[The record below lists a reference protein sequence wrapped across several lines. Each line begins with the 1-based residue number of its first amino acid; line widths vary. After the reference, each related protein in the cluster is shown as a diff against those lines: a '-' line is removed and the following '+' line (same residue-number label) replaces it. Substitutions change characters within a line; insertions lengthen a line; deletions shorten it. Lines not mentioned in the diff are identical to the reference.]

1 MPAICHGL
9 SLVFLPDADTLA
21 TVISVFPS
29 SSAAAGLSSPN
40 SRQQRDV
47 LMASQPQF
55 QAACTAGI
63 EAARRAQCADGT
75 GNTNSTAV
83 RSWGRFTTY
92 GLHTHMQRT
101 EVRPDSPWIQRMAE
115 VDIVESWAWWLV
127 TQVGVAPSTAK
138 DYMHTANAW
147 HERWVGY
154 GLGAGLPLTRVSRM
168 LDGLARLQ
176 GAPPPRRLRIGVR
189 PKHLRQAIDAGLDTR
204 DPLSAN
210 YATAFE
216 VCLVAIARAGEIAS
230 GLPRGAFD
238 ALRHP
243 SRADLTFEYDS
254 AGNPI
259 SAKIMIVNSKARGI
273 EARRKVPV
281 VLPMHGTYLSPGYR
295 LWLLDRSIDPVP
307 DTLRAITPLFRDPAT
322 NTILTVDGLRAS
334 LRAILSNIGRDGSTY
349 GAHSLRIGG
358 ATAMAFCQ
366 ASAEVIKDV
375 GRWNSDAYLRY
386 IRECRGDY
394 MSYMTRICS
403 ADVDDMEADHLD
415 LDAHDLDDSDY
426 E

>member
-9 SLVFLPDADTLA
+9 SLVFSPDADALA
-21 TVISVFPS
+21 TVVSVFPP
-29 SSAAAGLSSPN
+29 SSAAAELPSPN

-55 QAACTAGI
+55 LAACTAGI

-92 GLHTHMQRT
+92 GLRTHMQRT

-115 VDIVESWAWWLV
+115 VDMVESWAWWLV

-154 GLGAGLPLTRVSRM
+154 GLGAGLPLTRVSKM

-204 DPLSAN
+204 DPLNAN

-238 ALRHP
+238 VLRHP

-334 LRAILSNIGRDGSTY
+334 LRAILYNIGRDGSTY

>member
-9 SLVFLPDADTLA
+9 SLVFLPDADASA
-21 TVISVFPS
+21 TVISVFPPS
-29 SSAAAGLSSPN
+29 STAAELPSPN

-204 DPLSAN
+204 DPLNAN

-238 ALRHP
+238 VLRHP

-259 SAKIMIVNSKARGI
+259 SAKIMIVNSKARSI

-358 ATAMAFCQ
+358 ATAMAFCH

>member
-9 SLVFLPDADTLA
+9 SLVFSPDADASA
-21 TVISVFPS
+21 TVVSVFPP
-29 SSAAAGLSSPN
+29 SSAAAELPSPN

-55 QAACTAGI
+55 LAACTAGI

-92 GLHTHMQRT
+92 GLRTHMQRT

-154 GLGAGLPLTRVSRM
+154 GLGAGLPLTRVSKM

-204 DPLSAN
+204 DPLNAK

-238 ALRHP
+238 VLRHP
-243 SRADLTFEYDS
+243 SRADLTFEYDR

-259 SAKIMIVNSKARGI
+259 SATIMIVNSKARGI

>member
-9 SLVFLPDADTLA
+9 SLVFLPDADTSA
-21 TVISVFPS
+21 TVISVFPP
-29 SSAAAGLSSPN
+29 SSAAAELSSPN

-204 DPLSAN
+204 DPLNAN

-238 ALRHP
+238 VLRHP

-358 ATAMAFCQ
+358 ATAMAFCH

>member
-9 SLVFLPDADTLA
+9 SLVFLPDADASA
-21 TVISVFPS
+21 TVISVFPPS
-29 SSAAAGLSSPN
+29 STAAELPSPN

-92 GLHTHMQRT
+92 GLHTYMQRT

-204 DPLSAN
+204 DPLNAN

-238 ALRHP
+238 VLRHP

-259 SAKIMIVNSKARGI
+259 SAKIMIVNSKARSI

>member
-1 MPAICHGL
+1 
-9 SLVFLPDADTLA
+9 
-21 TVISVFPS
+21 
-29 SSAAAGLSSPN
+29 
-40 SRQQRDV
+40 
-47 LMASQPQF
+47 
-55 QAACTAGI
+55 
-63 EAARRAQCADGT
+63 
-75 GNTNSTAV
+75 
-83 RSWGRFTTY
+83 
-92 GLHTHMQRT
+92 
-101 EVRPDSPWIQRMAE
+101 MAE

-127 TQVGVAPSTAK
+127 TQVGVTPATAR

-147 HERWVGY
+147 HERFVGY

-176 GAPPPRRLRIGVR
+176 GAPPPKRFRIGVR

-204 DPLSAN
+204 DPLNAN

-230 GLPRGAFD
+230 GLPQGAFD
-238 ALRHP
+238 VLRHP
-243 SRADLTFEYDS
+243 SRADLTFQFDS
-254 AGNPI
+254 TDSPI
-259 SAKIMIVNSKARGI
+259 SATIMIVNSKARGI

-281 VLPMHGTYLSPGYR
+281 VLPMRGEYLSPGHM
-295 LWLLDRSIDPVP
+295 LWTLDRVTDPVP
-307 DTLRAITPLFRDPAT
+307 SSARATTPLFRDPAT
-322 NTILTVDGLRAS
+322 NKILTVDSLRAS
-334 LRAILSNIGRDGSTY
+334 LRAILSNIGRDGSAY

-366 ASAEVIKDV
+366 ASAEIIKDV

-403 ADVDDMEADHLD
+403 ADVDDIEADHLD

-426 E
+426 L

>member
-9 SLVFLPDADTLA
+9 SLVFLPDADASA
-21 TVISVFPS
+21 TVISVFPPS
-29 SSAAAGLSSPN
+29 STAAELPSPN

-92 GLHTHMQRT
+92 GLHTYMQRT

-204 DPLSAN
+204 DPLNAN

-238 ALRHP
+238 VLRHP

-259 SAKIMIVNSKARGI
+259 SAKIMIVNSKARSI

-426 E
+426 A

>member
-9 SLVFLPDADTLA
+9 SLVFLPDADASA
-21 TVISVFPS
+21 TVISVFPPS
-29 SSAAAGLSSPN
+29 STATELPSPN

-92 GLHTHMQRT
+92 GLHTYMQRT

-204 DPLSAN
+204 DPLNAN

-230 GLPRGAFD
+230 GLPLGAFD

-243 SRADLTFEYDS
+243 SRADLTFEYNS
-254 AGNPI
+254 AGDPI
-259 SAKIMIVNSKARGI
+259 SAKIMIVNSKARGS

-281 VLPMHGTYLSPGYR
+281 VLPMRGSYLSPGYR

-307 DTLRAITPLFRDPAT
+307 DEFRASTPLFRDPAT

-358 ATAMAFCQ
+358 ATAMAFCH

-426 E
+426 A

>member
-9 SLVFLPDADTLA
+9 SLVFLPDADTSA
-21 TVISVFPS
+21 TVISVFPP
-29 SSAAAGLSSPN
+29 SSAAAELSSPN

-92 GLHTHMQRT
+92 GLHTYMQRT

-204 DPLSAN
+204 DPLNAN

-238 ALRHP
+238 VLRHP

-259 SAKIMIVNSKARGI
+259 SAKIMIVNSKARSI

-358 ATAMAFCQ
+358 ATAMAFCH

>member
-1 MPAICHGL
+1 
-9 SLVFLPDADTLA
+9 
-21 TVISVFPS
+21 
-29 SSAAAGLSSPN
+29 
-40 SRQQRDV
+40 
-47 LMASQPQF
+47 
-55 QAACTAGI
+55 
-63 EAARRAQCADGT
+63 
-75 GNTNSTAV
+75 
-83 RSWGRFTTY
+83 
-92 GLHTHMQRT
+92 
-101 EVRPDSPWIQRMAE
+101 MAE

-176 GAPPPRRLRIGVR
+176 GTPPPRRLRIGVR

-204 DPLSAN
+204 DPLNAN

-230 GLPRGAFD
+230 GLPLGAFD

-243 SRADLTFEYDS
+243 SRADLTFEYNS
-254 AGNPI
+254 AGDPI
-259 SAKIMIVNSKARGI
+259 SAKIMIVNSKARGS

-281 VLPMHGTYLSPGYR
+281 VLPMRGSYLSPGYR

-307 DTLRAITPLFRDPAT
+307 YELRATTPLFRDPAT

-358 ATAMAFCQ
+358 ATAMAFCH

-426 E
+426 A

>member
-9 SLVFLPDADTLA
+9 SLVFSPDADASA
-21 TVISVFPS
+21 TVVSVFPP
-29 SSAAAGLSSPN
+29 SSAAAELPSPN

-55 QAACTAGI
+55 LAACTAGI

-92 GLHTHMQRT
+92 GLRTHMQRT

-154 GLGAGLPLTRVSRM
+154 GLGAGLPLTRVSKM

-204 DPLSAN
+204 DPLNAN

-238 ALRHP
+238 VLRHP
-243 SRADLTFEYDS
+243 SRADLTFEYDR

-259 SAKIMIVNSKARGI
+259 SATIMIVNSKARGI

-322 NTILTVDGLRAS
+322 NTIITVDGLRAS